1 MNKERNSNGGNGSGG
16 NLQRP
21 PQKLDQAQ
29 LKNLQSLK
37 RKMMRVKEG
46 AKVCKKFLSK
56 QSKLKNK
63 ESNKNLKVDKTA

>member
-1 MNKERNSNGGNGSGG
+1 MNKEGNLNGGKGPGG
-16 NLQRP
+16 NFGRSP
-21 PQKLDQAQ
+21 EKLNQNQ

-37 RKMMRVKEG
+37 RKMIRVKEG

-63 ESNKNLKVDKTA
+63 ENNKN